1 MSELLIRA
9 EGLTKTFG
17 WQPVLRG
24 IDWSV
29 VRGSC
34 IALLGANGS
43 GKTTLIR
50 LLATLSR
57 PSGGVLTIGG
67 WSLPRE
73 AMQVRPHI
81 GYLGHQPIL
90 YPDLTATE
98 NLTFFGRLYGA
109 NLNQIPAL
117 LERVGLAKRARDSVG
132 TFSRGMQQRLGLA
145 RAILHQPDILLFD
158 EPYTGLDVAGS
169 VLLDT
174 VIREQHAAGRT
185 LIFTSHDLG
194 RLAGVATALAVLQ
207 KGRLVYQGALP
218 TDESVESAYQR
229 LIGAP

>member
-1 MSELLIRA
+1 
-9 EGLTKTFG
+9 
-17 WQPVLRG
+17 
-24 IDWSV
+24 
-29 VRGSC
+29 
-34 IALLGANGS
+34 
-43 GKTTLIR
+43 
-50 LLATLSR
+50 
-57 PSGGVLTIGG
+57 
-67 WSLPRE
+67 
-73 AMQVRPHI
+73 
-81 GYLGHQPIL
+81 
-90 YPDLTATE
+90 
-98 NLTFFGRLYGA
+98 
-109 NLNQIPAL
+109 
-117 LERVGLAKRARDSVG
+117 
-132 TFSRGMQQRLGLA
+132 MQQRLGLA